1 MPITNL
7 GRREETGQ
15 IGVTPSGGVNS
26 PLHDQKLQVGL
37 STQIIIEA
45 QGADGQFHTIGAI
58 QNLTPTETRPLQRIG
73 EVGTD
78 AVIEI
83 TPTSFTTVTMEVT
96 RIVFDYQRLPAAFQ
110 RGFRH
115 IHAQRVPFDIQVKD
129 YNPYWE
135 ISTTPGTAVNFMLTT
150 RYVNCWLARY
160 STPFTADNYIITE
173 TATIEAEHVFD
184 EPIGSQIATGG
195 DDATER
201 SHNDSRYANTLAEA
215 FITPPLPGA
224 AP

>member
-1 MPITNL
+1 MPITAF

-15 IGVTPSGGVNS
+15 LGETPSGITS
-26 PLHDQKLQVGL
+26 PLHDKKLQVGL

-45 QGADGQFHTIGAI
+45 QDGTGQFRAVGAI

-83 TPTSFTTVTMEVT
+83 TPTSFTTVTLEVT

-115 IHAQRVPFDIQVKD
+115 IHSQRVPFDIQVRD

-135 ISTTPGTAVNFMLTT
+135 ISTTPGQSTNFVLTT

-160 STPFTADNYIITE
+160 SSPYTADNYIITE

-184 EPIGSQIATGG
+184 EPVGGQIAIGG
-195 DDATER
+195 DDIVER
-201 SHNDSRYANTLAEA
+201 SNNDSRRANTLAEA
-215 FITPPLPGA
+215 FVTPPDPGFVG
-224 AP
+224 

>member
-1 MPITNL
+1 MAVTSF

-15 IGVTPSGGVNS
+15 QGETPSGITS
-26 PLHDQKLQVGL
+26 PLHDKKLQVGL

-45 QGADGQFHTIGAI
+45 QDVNGQWRAIGAI
-58 QNLTPTETRPLQRIG
+58 QNLTPTESRPLQRIG

-78 AVIEI
+78 AVIQI
-83 TPTSFTTVTMEVT
+83 TPTSFTTVTLEVT

-115 IHAQRVPFDIQVKD
+115 VHAQRIPFDIQIRD

-135 ISTTPGTAVNFMLTT
+135 ISTNPGQSTNFVLTT

-160 STPFTADNYIITE
+160 SAPYTSDNYIITE
-173 TATIEAEHVFD
+173 TATIEAEHVYD
-184 EPIGSQIATGG
+184 EPIGGQIAIGG
-195 DDATER
+195 DDFVER
-201 SHNDSRYANTLAEA
+201 SHNDSRRANTMAEA
-215 FITPPLPGA
+215 FITPPNPGYVS
-224 AP
+224 

>member
-1 MPITNL
+1 MPITSY

-15 IGVTPSGGVNS
+15 LGETPSGITS
-26 PLHDQKLQVGL
+26 PLHDKKLQVGL

-45 QGADGQFHTIGAI
+45 QDYNGQFRAIGAI

-83 TPTSFTTVTMEVT
+83 TPTSFVSVSLSVT

-115 IHAQRVPFDIQVKD
+115 IHSQRVPFDIQVRD

-135 ISTTPGTAVNFMLTT
+135 ISTDPGEATNFVLTT
-150 RYVNCWLARY
+150 RYVNCWISNY
-160 STPFTADNYIITE
+160 SSPYTSDNYIITE

-184 EPIGSQIATGG
+184 EPIGSQISIGG
-195 DDATER
+195 DDPVER

-215 FITPPLPGA
+215 FITPPSPGFISS
-224 AP
+224 

>member
-1 MPITNL
+1 MAVTAF

-15 IGVTPSGGVNS
+15 LGETPSGITS
-26 PLHDQKLQVGL
+26 PLHDKKLQVGL

-45 QGADGQFHTIGAI
+45 QDLNGQFRAIGAI
-58 QNLTPTETRPLQRIG
+58 QNLSPTETRPLQRIG

-78 AVIEI
+78 AVIQI
-83 TPTSFTTVTMEVT
+83 TPTSFTSVSLEVT

-115 IHAQRVPFDIQVKD
+115 IHAQRVPFDIQVRD
-129 YNPYWE
+129 YNPYQE
-135 ISTTPGTAVNFMLTT
+135 ISTTPGQSTNFVLTT

-160 STPFTADNYIITE
+160 SSPYTAENFIITE

-184 EPIGSQIATGG
+184 EPVGGNIAVGG
-195 DDATER
+195 DDFVER
-201 SHNDSRYANTLAEA
+201 SNNDSRRANTMAEA
-215 FITPPLPGA
+215 FVTPPNPGYVG
-224 AP
+224 

>member
-1 MPITNL
+1 MPITSL
-7 GRREETGQ
+7 GSREQTGQ
-15 IGVTPSGGVNS
+15 LGATPSGITS
-26 PLHDQKLQVGL
+26 PLHDKKLQAGL

-45 QGADGQFHTIGAI
+45 QDVNGQFRAIGAI
-58 QNLTPTETRPLQRIG
+58 QSLTPSETRNMTRIG

-83 TPTSFTTVTMEVT
+83 VPTTFVTVTLTVN

-115 IHAQRVPFDIQVKD
+115 IHSQRVPFDIQVRD

-135 ISTTPGTAVNFMLTT
+135 INLNPGNSTNAVLTT
-150 RYVNCWLARY
+150 RYVNCWISNY
-160 STPFTADNYIITE
+160 SSPYNSNDYLITE

-184 EPIGSQIATGG
+184 LPVGAQIAIGG
-195 DDATER
+195 DDAVER

-215 FITPPLPGA
+215 FITPPDPGQFST
-224 AP
+224 